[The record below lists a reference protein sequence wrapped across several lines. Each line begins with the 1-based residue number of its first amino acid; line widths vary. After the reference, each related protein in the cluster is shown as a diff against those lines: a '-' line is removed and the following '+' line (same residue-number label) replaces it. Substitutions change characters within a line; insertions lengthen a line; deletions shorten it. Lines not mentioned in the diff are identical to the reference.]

1 MKVIEL
7 FAGIGSQTQAL
18 KNLGIAHE
26 VIGISEIDKYA
37 IKTYEAIHSSVKN
50 FGNIT
55 KIEKLPY
62 CDFLTYSFPCQ
73 DISVAGKQAGI
84 KEGTRS
90 GLLFEVERLLECME
104 EKPKY
109 LLLENVKNLV
119 GKGHKADFDKWL
131 LRLEELGYKNYWKV
145 LNAKDYGIP
154 QNRERVFVVS
164 IRNDIEK
171 DYVFQEG
178 FDNGLRLKDMLDSE
192 VDKRYFLSEKMIK
205 GFLAHKERHMEKG
218 TGFAWKL

>member
-18 KNLGIAHE
+18 KNIGVEHE

-37 IKTYEAIHSSVKN
+37 IKSYEAIHGKVNN
-50 FGNIT
+50 FGDIT

-62 CDFLTYSFPCQ
+62 CDLLTYSFPCQ
-73 DISVAGKQAGI
+73 DISVAGKQEGI

-90 GLLFEVERLLECME
+90 GLLYEVERLLEVS

-131 LRLEELGYKNYWKV
+131 NRLEEMGYNNYWKV
-145 LNAKDYGIP
+145 LNG
-154 QNRERVFVVS
+154 RV
-164 IRNDIEK
+164 N
-171 DYVFQEG
+171 
-178 FDNGLRLKDMLDSE
+178 
-192 VDKRYFLSEKMIK
+192 
-205 GFLAHKERHMEKG
+205 
-218 TGFAWKL
+218 